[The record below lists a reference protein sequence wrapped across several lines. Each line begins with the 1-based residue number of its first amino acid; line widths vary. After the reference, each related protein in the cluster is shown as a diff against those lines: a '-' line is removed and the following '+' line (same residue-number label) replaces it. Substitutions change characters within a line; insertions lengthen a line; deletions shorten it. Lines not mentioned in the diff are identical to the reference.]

1 MKTSID
7 RIWAQEILDSRGN
20 PTVHASV
27 ILTGGETASAS
38 VPSGASVG
46 RREALE
52 LRDKDRSRFIGE
64 GVLKAVSNIHTI
76 LSPGLVGLD
85 VLDQRKIDETMCE
98 LDGTPDKANL
108 GANAILAVSLAAAR
122 AAAAME
128 RVPLYAYIR
137 RLCDIAEQEIYTLPV
152 PMINVL
158 NGGQHTNNGLEFQ
171 EFMLYPHGAS
181 SFQEALRFSTQYS
194 GEGIDEQFERKETGQ
209 AVRRRLNEFCKVV
222 VVREQRA
229 SKHLCSSEM

>member
-1 MKTSID
+1 
-7 RIWAQEILDSRGN
+7 
-20 PTVHASV
+20 
-27 ILTGGETASAS
+27 
-38 VPSGASVG
+38 
-46 RREALE
+46 
-52 LRDKDRSRFIGE
+52 
-64 GVLKAVSNIHTI
+64 
-76 LSPGLVGLD
+76 
-85 VLDQRKIDETMCE
+85 MCE

-158 NGGQHTNNGLEFQ
+158 NGGQHANNGLEFQ

-222 VVREQRA
+222 IVGEQPI
-229 SKHLCSSEM
+229 